1 MAKTKNGSFKQWMK
15 KPAVR
20 GTMKAVSAVFKCLLT
35 ILLIGAITVTIVG
48 CVMIV
53 YVVQTF
59 KGDAGIPNLADLSQN
74 SITTVS
80 IQNEE
85 GEWEPYMRL
94 QGENSIYTSISDIP
108 RHMQQAVIAIEDE
121 RFETHYGVDWKRTVA
136 AMLNLVK
143 TRVFGSDGTEYG
155 GSTITQQLIKV
166 TTGDNDHSIQRKI
179 TEIFRAVEM
188 EKQYSKQEIL
198 EAYLN
203 VLPLSNNISGVGAG
217 AQYFFG
223 KDIRDISIAE
233 AACLAS
239 ITQNPSRYNPYTHPE
254 NIRQRQLV
262 VLRKMYELDFITAGE
277 YQQAVGEELHFKN
290 SLRRTT
296 LQDYYTDLLIEDV
309 IADLMDKYGYTYR
322 YAQNLVF
329 YGGLNIHSA
338 ENPAQQQAVEEI
350 FANDKN
356 YPAHLKKDEV
366 DPQAAIF
373 IMDYDG
379 RVVATVGGRGEKT
392 ANRVLNR
399 STQSKRSPGSSIKP
413 ITSYGPAIYYN
424 MIHYSSVVRDC
435 YLTLNDGI
443 RWPSNFESSPK
454 DNGNVL
460 VNYAIK
466 RSLNTVPARLVDEMT
481 PNKSFDFATGIMRL
495 STLVK
500 SRSTDRGILTD
511 IALSPLALGAF
522 TDGVYAREMAAAY
535 AIYGGGGLYNEPYT
549 YYEVSRGEENNK
561 EVLLTKGPINIR
573 AVDESTAYVMVK
585 LMEEVTRAGNNGTG
599 SAIGSSWP
607 GWEVFGKTGT
617 GESNTDVY
625 FCGGTAYYVGAC
637 WFGYD
642 NNQSLSGSAQTSAAR
657 NLWNLAMKAIHN
669 GLQPKAFDKKGETS
683 ELQFCSQTGLI
694 ATDACPNKQTGYYKN
709 DNIPGTCTAHGGAA
723 APESETSAA
732 AGTQAAQ

>member
-1 MAKTKNGSFKQWMK
+1 
-15 KPAVR
+15 
-20 GTMKAVSAVFKCLLT
+20 
-35 ILLIGAITVTIVG
+35 
-48 CVMIV
+48 
-53 YVVQTF
+53 
-59 KGDAGIPNLADLSQN
+59 
-74 SITTVS
+74 
-80 IQNEE
+80 
-85 GEWEPYMRL
+85 
-94 QGENSIYTSISDIP
+94 
-108 RHMQQAVIAIEDE
+108 
-121 RFETHYGVDWKRTVA
+121 
-136 AMLNLVK
+136 
-143 TRVFGSDGTEYG
+143 
-155 GSTITQQLIKV
+155 
-166 TTGDNDHSIQRKI
+166 
-179 TEIFRAVEM
+179 
-188 EKQYSKQEIL
+188 
-198 EAYLN
+198 
-203 VLPLSNNISGVGAG
+203 
-217 AQYFFG
+217 
-223 KDIRDISIAE
+223 
-233 AACLAS
+233 
-239 ITQNPSRYNPYTHPE
+239 
-254 NIRQRQLV
+254 
-262 VLRKMYELDFITAGE
+262 
-277 YQQAVGEELHFKN
+277 
-290 SLRRTT
+290 
-296 LQDYYTDLLIEDV
+296 
-309 IADLMDKYGYTYR
+309 
-322 YAQNLVF
+322 
-329 YGGLNIHSA
+329 
-338 ENPAQQQAVEEI
+338 
-350 FANDKN
+350 
-356 YPAHLKKDEV
+356 
-366 DPQAAIF
+366 
-373 IMDYDG
+373 
-379 RVVATVGGRGEKT
+379 
-392 ANRVLNR
+392 
-399 STQSKRSPGSSIKP
+399 
-413 ITSYGPAIYYN
+413 

-435 YLTLNDGI
+435 YLTLNDGTK
-443 RWPSNFESSPK
+443 WPSNFESSPK

-642 NNQSLSGSAQTSAAR
+642 NNQSLAGTQTSAAR

-709 DNIPGTCTAHGGAA
+709 DNIPGTCTMHGGAA
-723 APESETSAA
+723 APESEASAA
-732 AGTQAAQ
+732 EGTQAAQ